1 VREKE
6 EGKRESPG
14 RIWVD
19 LGPVRGAAAFPEAVV
34 GKAPLASPRSAFR
47 RSSRS
52 QGRMFGNIASFW
64 VGGGWGIS
72 GMVTA
77 ERLKIPRRMLVSAE
91 T

>member
-1 VREKE
+1 
-6 EGKRESPG
+6 
-14 RIWVD
+14 
-19 LGPVRGAAAFPEAVV
+19 
-34 GKAPLASPRSAFR
+34 
-47 RSSRS
+47 
-52 QGRMFGNIASFW
+52 MFGNIASFW